1 MWVIV
6 EAFTLSLNH
15 VVMARVMN
23 QCHGHWLLSN
33 VLTIA
38 MSLTIKL

>member
-6 EAFTLSLNH
+6 DAFTLSLNR
-15 VVMARVMN
+15 VVMACVMKK
-23 QCHGHWLLSN
+23 CHGHWLLFN

-38 MSLTIKL
+38 MILTINL